1 MASTP
6 RGIRRRVA
14 RDGSVRWQVRFLVR
28 DSLKP
33 SGWVETSETFPT
45 LAAAKAFKAKRDGEI
60 ASGLRRFDPRA
71 GRVPL
76 AMMWC
81 HFVAAKQPAVAP
93 KTWSGYRQSWDLR
106 IGPSFATTPLEE
118 FTRESIAAWVA
129 GLEAGPW
136 AKVSTLRLL
145 RSILELA
152 VADGRI
158 PVNPAALLSAPPIP
172 PRERNRYLTAAQV
185 SSLATALG
193 DQGDVVLIL
202 AYTGLRWSEL
212 VGLRVLDVDLANRRL
227 YVRRSAPEVEGKI
240 IVGPPKTKA
249 GTRTVPLPQIVVD
262 ALAAR
267 IEGRALDAP
276 AVASPNG
283 TMLRSNN
290 WRRHTH
296 WKKTLERLKL
306 EGLTIHGLRH
316 TYASLACSS
325 GADLHYVQKT
335 MGHSSP
341 TVTAN
346 IYADLYDHHL
356 DAVADRLDRLIDKT
370 GHKPEKNKK
379 KRSAARKKKQVKRG
393 GPGWDRTSDLPR
405 VKLRGS
411 Q

>member
-45 LAAAKAFKAKRDGEI
+45 LAAAKAFKAERDGEI

-93 KTWSGYRQSWDLR
+93 KTWSGYQQAWELR
-106 IGPSFATTPLEE
+106 IGPAWAKTPLDEI
-118 FTRESIAAWVA
+118 TRESIAAWVA
-129 GLEAGPW
+129 GMTVGPW

-145 RSILELA
+145 RAVLELA

-158 PVNPAALLSAPPIP
+158 AVNPAAAVSAPPIP
-172 PRERNRYLTAAQV
+172 PRERHRYLKAAEV
-185 SSLATALG
+185 NALAAALG

-212 VGLRVLDVDLANRRL
+212 VGLRVKDVDLFARRL
-227 YVRRSAPEVEGKI
+227 YVRRSAPEVEGRI
-240 IVGPPKTKA
+240 VVGPPKTKA
-249 GTRTVPLPQIVVD
+249 GQRSVPLAQTVVD
-262 ALAAR
+262 VLIPR
-267 IEGRALDAP
+267 LEGRHPDAP
-276 AVASPNG
+276 AVASPEG

-296 WKKTLERLKL
+296 WTKALEQLKL
-306 EGLTIHGLRH
+306 APLKIHDLRH
-316 TYASLACSS
+316 TYASLACAS
-325 GADLHYVQKT
+325 GANLFFVQKT

-346 IYADLYDHHL
+346 IYADLYDDQL
-356 DAVADRLDRLIDKT
+356 DAVARKLNRIISKT
-370 GHKPEKNKK
+370 GHKPDTK
-379 KRSAARKKKQVKRG
+379 
-393 GPGWDRTSDLPR
+393 
-405 VKLRGS
+405 
-411 Q
+411 